1 MPIDDLLTTRKV
13 AQRLGVTVRQVHGL
27 VERGELAPVTRL
39 DPPTGPLFF
48 SPEDVAAIEAKRA
61 EVAS

>member
-48 SPEDVAAIEAKRA
+48 SEEDVAKLEAERSGA
-61 EVAS
+61 AS